1 MALDEQLPL
10 GRRRRLVRDATAL
23 YRLRGTL
30 EGVRRFVSLFC
41 GVEVK
46 VLEHYR
52 LRRWAIAGRG
62 RLGDATQL
70 FGPEIVRRLQLD
82 EFSEIGSFRLIDTDD
97 PFRDPFHV
105 YAHKFSL
112 FLLACEEERLMA
124 RARRV
129 ADLAK
134 PAHTEVDVTA
144 VEPRLRVG
152 SQSTVGLDTVIG
164 AVPPPGRTG
173 QARLGRGVGPDP
185 RLGGGHAQIGMR
197 ARIGVD
203 AGLD

>member
-1 MALDEQLPL
+1 
-10 GRRRRLVRDATAL
+10 VREAAGL
-23 YRLRGTL
+23 YRVRGTP

-41 GVEVK
+41 GVEVRL
-46 VLEHYR
+46 LEHYR

-62 RLGDATQL
+62 RLGDATEL

-82 EFSEIGSFRLIDTDD
+82 EFSEIGSFQLIDTDD
-97 PFRDPFHV
+97 PLRDPFFV
-105 YAHKFSL
+105 YAHRFSL
-112 FLLACEEERLMA
+112 FLLACEDERLLA

-129 ADLAK
+129 AELAK
-134 PAHTEVDVTA
+134 PAHTDVDVSA

-152 SQSTVGLDTVIG
+152 SQSTIGLDSVVG

-173 QARLGRGVGPDP
+173 DARLGRGLVVGPDP
-185 RLGGGHAQIGMR
+185 RLGGRALAQIGTR

-203 AGLD
+203 TGLD